1 MNAAFFH
8 GPNDIKLERLEISKE
23 TPSDSKLLKVLS
35 CSVCSYDVRTYRTGS
50 FKVKPPVI
58 LGHEICAEIIDDYN
72 GSKYKIKSG
81 TRVTVYPIIPC
92 LNCWYCKSS
101 NFNLCMN
108 LKEVGSTLNGGF
120 AEYVLIPSRVFDV
133 GGIVQVPDN
142 VSNEEASLIEPL
154 ACCINGINQIKPMN
168 FESIIIIGDGP
179 IGMMQLML
187 LKRFSPQ
194 IDVTV
199 IGKIK
204 YRMETAKRLGAD
216 RVIAFRE
223 QDQLDSYKKLKEIEG
238 SIKPNLIFVSNNNPI
253 SLTLAFYL
261 ANKNGKI
268 IIFSGIK
275 NIKEHSFNGP
285 FNIDPNTIHYGQ
297 ISVYG
302 SFSSNPHNLNKA
314 MRLVSEGEINLKNLI
329 TNTFSLENIG
339 NALTTAESFKGLK
352 SVVNNFDF

>member
-23 TPSDSKLLKVLS
+23 THGDSKLFKVLS
-35 CSVCSYDVRTYRTGS
+35 CSVCSYDVRTFRTGS

-58 LGHEICAEIIDDYN
+58 LGHEICAEIVDDYN
-72 GSKYKIKSG
+72 GSKHKMKSG
-81 TRVTVYPIIPC
+81 TRVTIYPIIPC
-92 LNCWYCKSS
+92 LNCWYCDSG

-108 LKEVGSTLNGGF
+108 LTEIGSTLNGGF
-120 AEYVLIPSRVFDV
+120 AEYILVPSRVFDI

-168 FESIIIIGDGP
+168 SESIIIIGDGP
-179 IGMMQLML
+179 IGIMQLML
-187 LKRFSPQ
+187 LKRISPHL
-194 IDVTV
+194 DVTV

-204 YRMETAKRLGAD
+204 HRMETAKRLGAN
-216 RVIAFRE
+216 RVITFHE
-223 QDQLDSYKKLKEIEG
+223 QDQLGSYKKLKEIEG

-253 SLTLAFYL
+253 SLMLAFYL
-261 ANKNGKI
+261 ANKNGKV

-275 NIKEHSFNGP
+275 NKKEHSFNVP
-285 FNIDPNTIHYGQ
+285 FNIDPNMIHYGQ

-302 SFSSNPHNLNKA
+302 SFSSNPVNLNEA
-314 MRLVSEGEINLKNLI
+314 MRLVSAGEINLRNLI

-339 NALTTAESFKGLK
+339 NALNTAESFKGLK
-352 SVVNNFDF
+352 SVINNFDF

>member
-23 TPSDSKLLKVLS
+23 TDGDSKLLKVLS
-35 CSVCSYDVRTYRTGS
+35 CSVCSYDVRTFRTGS

-58 LGHEICAEIIDDYN
+58 LGHEICAEILDDYN
-72 GSKYKIKSG
+72 GSKYKMKSG
-81 TRVTVYPIIPC
+81 TRVTIYPIIPC
-92 LNCWYCKSS
+92 LNCWYCNSS

-108 LKEVGSTLNGGF
+108 LKEIGSTLNGGF
-120 AEYVLIPSRVFDV
+120 AEYVSIPSRVFDV

-168 FESIIIIGDGP
+168 FESMIIIGDGP

-187 LKRFSPQ
+187 LKRFNPQ

-199 IGKIK
+199 IGKI
-204 YRMETAKRLGAD
+204 RHRLEVAKRLGAN
-216 RVIAFRE
+216 RVIAYTE
-223 QDQLDSYKKLKEIEG
+223 KDQLDSYKELKEIEG
-238 SIKPNLIFVSNNNPI
+238 SIMPNLIFVSNNNPS

-261 ANKNGKI
+261 ANKNGKV

-275 NIKEHSFNGP
+275 NRQEHSFSEP
-285 FNIDPNTIHYGQ
+285 FNIDPNIIHYGQ
-297 ISVYG
+297 ISVHG
-302 SFSSNPHNLNKA
+302 SFSSNPDNLREA
-314 MRLVSEGEINLKNLI
+314 MKLVYEGELNLKNLV
-329 TNTFSLENIG
+329 TDTFSLDNID
-339 NALTTAESFKGLK
+339 NALRAAESFKGLK
-352 SVVNNFDF
+352 SVINKFDF